1 MSMTEKLAY
10 IKKLRH
16 LTTEEIA
23 RHSGVPVG
31 TLNKIFS
38 GQTRHPTAEPMAR
51 LAQSLRVPIRYL
63 LDDALPLECYISL
76 NGSDGPILLSDEE
89 IRLLM
94 RLRELEPRSRRAMG
108 IMAELLG
115 TPAPCLAGG
124 IATRHLFCFLAA
136 GSEAE
141 NPAWGVL
148 RPRPVLIPEPDA
160 AAREADFAVL
170 LPDGSLEPLYSAGA
184 VLLCRRERT
193 LPRQGYA
200 LFLLNGA
207 PLLRRLY
214 RRSGASKLV
223 APNVDFKAIPVG
235 DGDCLEYIGTII
247 GQAKHCRWE

>member
-1 MSMTEKLAY
+1 MTEKLAY

-38 GQTRHPTAEPMAR
+38 GQTRHPAAEPMAR

-76 NGSDGPILLSDEE
+76 DGSDGPILLSDEE

-115 TPAPCLAGG
+115 AL
-124 IATRHLFCFLAA
+124 R
-136 GSEAE
+136 
-141 NPAWGVL
+141 PAW
-148 RPRPVLIPEPDA
+148 PA
-160 AAREADFAVL
+160 A
-170 LPDGSLEPLYSAGA
+170 
-184 VLLCRRERT
+184 
-193 LPRQGYA
+193 LPRA
-200 LFLLNGA
+200 ICSVSWPPA
-207 PLLRRLY
+207 LRR
-214 RRSGASKLV
+214 RTRPGVCS
-223 APNVDFKAIPVG
+223 APVPS
-235 DGDCLEYIGTII
+235 
-247 GQAKHCRWE
+247 

>member
-38 GQTRHPTAEPMAR
+38 GQTRHPAAEPMAR

-115 TPAPCLAGG
+115 APAPCRAG
-124 IATRHLFCFLAA
+124 AYRYSQWKA
-136 GSEAE
+136 GCRPLSRVMMPYTGEAPPMAPGLNRCTPSSTSWHGRWVWPNRAMDAPE
-141 NPAWGVL
+141 L
-148 RPRPVLIPEPDA
+148 RARRARASRPVFTP
-160 AAREADFAVL
+160 
-170 LPDGSLEPLYSAGA
+170 
-184 VLLCRRERT
+184 
-193 LPRQGYA
+193 
-200 LFLLNGA
+200 
-207 PLLRRLY
+207 Y
-214 RRSGASKLV
+214 RWPWV
-223 APNVDFKAIPVG
+223 
-235 DGDCLEYIGTII
+235 
-247 GQAKHCRWE
+247 